1 MSTQED
7 AVLQELIQ
15 RALAYPDGGISA
27 EAEAEAAAEAAELA
41 AEAEAEAVLS
51 DSRRWPAGLRRLLDG
66 PPPAGG
72 DAAYPSHAP
81 DSATGPLC
89 GVAPMLLH
97 RSAGAEVWQRGDLY
111 DEHVERP
118 ARMVAVYDAL
128 LREGLVGR
136 AKLITVLSATRIW
149 RRSAG

>member
-66 PPPAGG
+66 PPPARREEDLGE
-72 DAAYPSHAP
+72 H
-81 DSATGPLC
+81 PL
-89 GVAPMLLH
+89 GIPITEPAMLRVAP
-97 RSAGAEVWQRGDLY
+97 GW
-111 DEHVERP
+111 RP
-118 ARMVAVYDAL
+118 PPYPRAL
-128 LREGLVGR
+128 ACAL
-136 AKLITVLSATRIW
+136 TR
-149 RRSAG
+149 